1 MCPLGAIEIGF
12 RPVDAGE
19 VFEVSDEQGALLL
32 RQPANFQLADSP
44 VWAEPE
50 SSGEAFI
57 PLAPSERERSAAI
70 WQDAPNIAD
79 ESASEAE
86 EATE

>member
-12 RPVDAGE
+12 RPVEAGE
-19 VFEVSDEQGALLL
+19 VFEVSDEQGAWLL
-32 RQPANFQLADSP
+32 RQPANFQPADSP

-50 SSGEAFI
+50 SGGEAFI
-57 PLAPSERERSAAI
+57 PLAPSNQDRSQAI

-79 ESASEAE
+79 ESATEAE